1 MASEFSEER
10 APVTPSCSSMQCTAE
25 TSTMSPFIIVLG
37 HFGHTKS
44 CGRGS
49 FPNNNDIFRW
59 IWWQYACDA
68 DSRYIYQY
76 QSPTTRLPRP
86 KNSIVHHNIIIN
98 AAISNC
104 VIVMAGISSIWCWY
118 VVWTSLNC
126 RSHSFVLICVLMVRS
141 FFLFSCCCVDACVE
155 LPFFLRLCWWLCWFV
170 DAFLSCQRSVPFNSG
185 SQLL

>member
-104 VIVMAGISSIWCWY
+104 VMWWRAFLLFGVDMLFER
-118 VVWTSLNC
+118 VWIAEAI
-126 RSHSFVLICVLMVRS
+126 RS
-141 FFLFSCCCVDACVE
+141 
-155 LPFFLRLCWWLCWFV
+155 CWFV
-170 DAFLSCQRSVPFNSG
+170 CWWCGLSSSFLAVVLMLVLSFPFSCGCVDG
-185 SQLL
+185 CVDL